1 MKRKLSKKQ
10 QKWEDTVKDYAT
22 ALFIIRHGYTP
33 TDAEIQELL
42 TTPEFRILLFS
53 QLFYRQPQ
61 KFQCASVCN
70 HLRVY
75 SKWANLR
82 GQLTVFR

>member
-22 ALFIIRHGYTP
+22 ALFIIRHGCNP
-33 TDAEIQELL
+33 TDAEVQELL

-53 QLFYRQPQ
+53 QLFYSTIWHGNKEVNNEKRI
-61 KFQCASVCN
+61 SRNSRLDDV
-70 HLRVY
+70 
-75 SKWANLR
+75 
-82 GQLTVFR
+82 

>member
-33 TDAEIQELL
+33 TDTEIQELL

-61 KFQCASVCN
+61 NKFDYLAWKQ
-70 HLRVY
+70 
-75 SKWANLR
+75 
-82 GQLTVFR
+82 GG

>member
-53 QLFYRQPQ
+53 QLFYRQAQ
-61 KFQCASVCN
+61 NKFDYLAWKQ
-70 HLRVY
+70 
-75 SKWANLR
+75 
-82 GQLTVFR
+82 GG